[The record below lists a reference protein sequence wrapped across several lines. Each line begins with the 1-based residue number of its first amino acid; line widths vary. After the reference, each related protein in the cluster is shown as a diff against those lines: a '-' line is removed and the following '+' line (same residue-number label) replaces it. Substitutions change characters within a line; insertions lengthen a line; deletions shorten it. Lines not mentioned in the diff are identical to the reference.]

1 VPPLKTIR
9 VQKLFLIAL
18 CLKIASSG
26 FGWWLNDPWIL
37 GFAIPLLVM
46 AGYVAFGLRR
56 HESDVSDEKFADS
69 CYYLG
74 FIFTITSIVF
84 SLFDLPQIGEKISLI
99 AVRFGAAMLSTVA
112 GLIVR
117 VYLVNFREDPVEAL
131 RTAEES
137 VLEAHGKLREQLV
150 MALEKMQEFQSEVDA
165 AAKGTVER
173 VNIQLEGLSHAHG
186 RKLQEFFEALAIQNR
201 ESNGSVYEAIRAAS
215 VRLSALINSYAE
227 SLEKTL
233 AKIDERI
240 HSYSLAVTDRLKHPG
255 MAEEIASH
263 RLGAKLTG
271 RADRIGLSHERAHT
285 GSAPPNLST
294 ALRNISSKAAIG
306 NASPANVIELHVAES
321 QQHNGATHSGPQ
333 LQSTMAAICASLAQ
347 QQHATSQLTAAVE
360 SILKRDVEAA
370 MRLSALD
377 HTIGDAAGRLL
388 SVVHALG
395 EIAKDVRTIG
405 PAFETFQRDV
415 RAVRDAVSSEIR
427 RGRARLGS

>member
-1 VPPLKTIR
+1 MPPLKTIR
-9 VQKLFLIAL
+9 VQKLFMLAL

-37 GFAIPLLVM
+37 GFTIPLLVM
-46 AGYVAFGLRR
+46 AVYVAFGMRR

-74 FIFTITSIVF
+74 FIFTISSIVF

-99 AVRFGAAMLSTVA
+99 AVRFGAAMVTTVA

-131 RTAEES
+131 RAAEES
-137 VLEAHGKLREQLV
+137 VLDAHGKLREQLV
-150 MALEKMQEFQSEVDA
+150 MVLEKMQEFQSEVDV

-173 VNIQLEGLSHAHG
+173 VNMQLEGLSHAHG
-186 RKLQEFFEALAIQNR
+186 RKLHEFFEALATQNQEKNNR
-201 ESNGSVYEAIRAAS
+201 AFEGIRAAS
-215 VRLSALINSYAE
+215 VRLSSLINRYAE

-233 AKIDERI
+233 AQIDERI
-240 HSYSLAVTDRLKHPG
+240 HSYSLAVTDRLRHPG
-255 MAEEIASH
+255 IAQEAAFGGSGS
-263 RLGAKLTG
+263 RLT
-271 RADRIGLSHERAHT
+271 RPADRRSLGRDAAHIRGGMANL
-285 GSAPPNLST
+285 GSAFT
-294 ALRNISSKAAIG
+294 NIGSKARIVD
-306 NASPANVIELHVAES
+306 ASPAKIMDLHFANPE
-321 QQHNGATHSGPQ
+321 QHNSQAHSGPQ
-333 LQSTMAAICASLAQ
+333 IQSAMAAICSSLAQ
-347 QQHATSQLTAAVE
+347 QQHATSQLTAALE

-388 SVVHALG
+388 TVVHALRA
-395 EIAKDVRTIG
+395 IAKDVRAIG
-405 PAFETFQRDV
+405 PAFETFQHDV
-415 RAVRDAVSSEIR
+415 RAVREAVSAEIR

>member
-1 VPPLKTIR
+1 
-9 VQKLFLIAL
+9 VQKLFVVAL

-46 AGYVAFGLRR
+46 AAYVAFGLRR

-137 VLEAHGKLREQLV
+137 VLDAHGKLREQLV
-150 MALEKMQEFQSEVDA
+150 MALEKMQEFQSEVDV

-186 RKLQEFFEALAIQNR
+186 RKLQEFFEALAIQNQ
-201 ESNGSVYEAIRAAS
+201 ESNGSAYEAIRAAS

-227 SLEKTL
+227 SLENTL

-240 HSYSLAVTDRLKHPG
+240 HSYSLAVTDRLRHPR
-255 MAEEIASH
+255 MAEEIAPR
-263 RLGAKLTG
+263 RLGAKLS
-271 RADRIGLSHERAHT
+271 RPADRIGLSHDRAHT

-294 ALRNISSKAAIG
+294 ALRNISSKAPIG
-306 NASPANVIELHVAES
+306 DASPANVIELHVAES
-321 QQHNGATHSGPQ
+321 QHDGATHSGPQ
-333 LQSTMAAICASLAQ
+333 LQSMMAAICASLAE

-388 SVVHALG
+388 SVVHALS

-415 RAVRDAVSSEIR
+415 RAVREAVSSEIR